1 MPQFSPLQGDSDLE
15 KMRTRVAMPYVKE
28 QVQGAAMG
36 QFKQQMKRLL
46 AGSLRTQLVSWTRN
60 TVDARNQAHND
71 QLQSSARNQ
80 QVQSWRAEKTK
91 TRSHAGG
98 IRMLQRAFCR
108 RLYGQA
114 AELAQ
119 RWAKSTMEGRK
130 IRELMAMRMDLER
143 QMNHKV
149 ETVSEEGKVS
159 QDMAKGEW
167 DQQMEETRLAFQ
179 AKQTEWSSEM
189 DSTKQ
194 TLSSK
199 MAAERDEWTSELA
212 MTRETLQTQLHTEK
226 LGWQQ
231 ELDLLRVHHSQTDSA
246 CPHALPSRRPLAY
259 ICG

>member
-46 AGSLRTQLVSWTRN
+46 AGSLRTQVVSWTRN
-60 TVDARNQAHND
+60 TVDARNAAHHD
-71 QLQSSARNQ
+71 QLQSAARNQ

-98 IRMLQRAFCR
+98 IRMLQRAFHR
-108 RLYGQA
+108 RLCGQA

-149 ETVSEEGKVS
+149 Y
-159 QDMAKGEW
+159 
-167 DQQMEETRLAFQ
+167 F
-179 AKQTEWSSEM
+179 
-189 DSTKQ
+189 
-194 TLSSK
+194 
-199 MAAERDEWTSELA
+199 
-212 MTRETLQTQLHTEK
+212 
-226 LGWQQ
+226 
-231 ELDLLRVHHSQTDSA
+231 
-246 CPHALPSRRPLAY
+246 
-259 ICG
+259 